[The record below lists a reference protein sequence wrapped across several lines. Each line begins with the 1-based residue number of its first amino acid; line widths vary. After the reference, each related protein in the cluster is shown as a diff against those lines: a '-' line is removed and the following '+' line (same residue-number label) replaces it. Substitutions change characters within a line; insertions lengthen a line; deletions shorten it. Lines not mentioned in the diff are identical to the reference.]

1 MKRKIICVI
10 LLCLIIFSEALP
22 TFAMVSEEVSNE
34 VKVQSENELS
44 KKVANDQGENENI
57 IEDNNDEENFNEK
70 KRKFLLT
77 VIAK

>member
-34 VKVQSENELS
+34 ISIKLNSIS
-44 KKVANDQGENENI
+44 
-57 IEDNNDEENFNEK
+57 
-70 KRKFLLT
+70 
-77 VIAK
+77 